1 MPKYTEE
8 QIQKA
13 KDIDVR
19 TFLEQTEG
27 YTFKQSGRYLKCEN
41 PEHTGQPS
49 SLAIDTR
56 MNRIFYNS
64 VTGNRPLSAVDW
76 CTIVNKM
83 DFQSA
88 MRLVLGENPQGE
100 RVAAPNFEPHRPV
113 KNEEEK
119 KEFHIP
125 EKSPT
130 ISRLYAYL
138 TKSRGISSHI
148 VNDCINR
155 GIVFQDQRNN
165 AVFAGF
171 DDDGNMKY
179 AARRGT
185 LTIEGVEPFKRDVA
199 GSDKN
204 FAFKMVGNNTD
215 TIYVTE
221 AAIDAMSLAALED
234 KFNGIGA
241 YKNKTY
247 ISTGGAG
254 MDKAIEQF
262 CKTHDVKTINVCFD
276 NDEAGKNG
284 MEKIMDKFRSL
295 GYEVNDMR
303 ASLAHDYNDELIAS
317 NSNPDFYP
325 EPPVTTKRIQNTAYE
340 RNGAE
345 MESNSSQIENGT
357 EPEKQ
362 SEQIATVDFRQLLD
376 MYIKEC
382 DDETKFE
389 EVSSEKKEN
398 MINRYWHEDW
408 SNENVDP
415 SKWRDRNSLTSQYV
429 GTLEEFVIFG
439 LDVLGED
446 FANAVKAE
454 KENANTSFE
463 DITLP
468 YWSNDSPHTV
478 REGYTKVPIN
488 ESEKAEQIRN
498 VWNNY
503 IADKINEHEFDSHA
517 NAEVSENTNEQA
529 NISNEQSNDEIQQ
542 ETNQSIDETNLSDDE
557 LDDLYYN
564 SVDFIDKNIGGNEF
578 AYGYEPDEV
587 TYKSNLSA
595 QKQTEHIQEQVI
607 PQDIQ
612 EKVPYEP
619 SFEEMAELWG
629 EPMQNNYYDIE
640 TESYDPPIVEYTQSS
655 ESERNDYIM
664 QNDDNIPPMMS
675 SNEHYK
681 PTAEEMAEVF
691 GNPVS
696 NNTQPITEAQTQSNN
711 ERNDVTMPN
720 SMSPEQKPV
729 EKQDQATPKQN
740 NQQEHS
746 SQNQMSATVVGNTP
760 YKSIPDK
767 VHMRVDHSL
776 TMNLANRLQEENI
789 SYSGRMDKNELVFA
803 VSNKDKDR
811 VSDIIKQE
819 QEALRK
825 KEEPEIPVQ
834 PIEPKSS
841 QPEKPKVQA
850 AEVTQSSEPTAVKQD
865 TPELTAEILK
875 DKSPCERANSLLSSL
890 REHHEKRKSGLQ
902 DKIEKSNLKILTRTD
917 RIDKL
922 NNKTKN
928 LESTIKS
935 LNAFT
940 AVVKPDSVLGKLA
953 NNIVADKERK
963 LQIINDVKIPKHKD
977 KIAHQKGKIA
987 KAQIKLA
994 KVERKIDKI
1003 DKVQNFLSSITS
1015 KDRDIRHKGFITG
1028 MENLT
1033 EVRAENLVS
1042 KMEKTSAKME
1052 KLNAEYNQP
1061 DKSHR
1066 ERYEIKQ
1073 KYNDLSAKFK
1083 NMENK
1088 FEQYKGVSEKLKNMN
1103 DSQIDSSLEK
1113 TIAKLNERIEK
1124 MESNEK
1130 GLINTIVEHSV
1141 EAGTEAI
1148 NEVTQDKSLD
1158 RVNPEITHERV
1169 PDERM
1174 PVTEAKE
1181 QQILNVIAVAT
1192 GIDISEMNRLPD
1204 EIKADIITEF
1214 QENSGNISSE
1224 KLTERICEIADIKLP
1239 ENIKQPETIPE
1250 QDKKEEKE
1258 NPLHHIEEIMEEN
1271 PNYTNDGLLNNLPT
1285 EKENTRKNEKELSSD
1300 EQLKHD
1306 EKVKAKTHS
1315 KNKPLFS
1322 IEKIKEAFK
1331 PTSSKSQE
1339 DIQRDKEQNKNKGI
1353 SI

>member
-100 RVAAPNFEPHRPV
+100 RVAAPKFEPHRPV

-148 VNDCINR
+148 VNDCINK

-199 GSDKN
+199 GSDKK

-221 AAIDAMSLAALED
+221 AAIDAMSLASLED
-234 KFNGIGA
+234 KFNGLGA
-241 YKNKTY
+241 FKNKTY

-262 CKTHDVKTINVCFD
+262 CKTHDVKTINICFD

-317 NSNPDFYP
+317 NNNPDFYP
-325 EPPVTTKRIQNTAYE
+325 EPPVTVSMPKKEINE
-340 RNGAE
+340 RND
-345 MESNSSQIENGT
+345 
-357 EPEKQ
+357 
-362 SEQIATVDFRQLLD
+362 IAMQNF
-376 MYIKEC
+376 
-382 DDETKFE
+382 
-389 EVSSEKKEN
+389 
-398 MINRYWHEDW
+398 
-408 SNENVDP
+408 
-415 SKWRDRNSLTSQYV
+415 
-429 GTLEEFVIFG
+429 
-439 LDVLGED
+439 
-446 FANAVKAE
+446 
-454 KENANTSFE
+454 
-463 DITLP
+463 
-468 YWSNDSPHTV
+468 DSPTAD
-478 REGYTKVPIN
+478 ESTYT
-488 ESEKAEQIRN
+488 
-498 VWNNY
+498 
-503 IADKINEHEFDSHA
+503 D
-517 NAEVSENTNEQA
+517 T
-529 NISNEQSNDEIQQ
+529 
-542 ETNQSIDETNLSDDE
+542 
-557 LDDLYYN
+557 
-564 SVDFIDKNIGGNEF
+564 
-578 AYGYEPDEV
+578 
-587 TYKSNLSA
+587 LSA
-595 QKQTEHIQEQVI
+595 QKQTEHIKEQVTQ
-607 PQDIQ
+607 QDIHEQ
-612 EKVPYEP
+612 VPEEYEYYEP

-629 EPMQNNYYDIE
+629 EPVQNNYYDIE
-640 TESYDPPIVEYTQSS
+640 TENLQEQQKQKGNQAERNEDVIQNSNYEQSIMENTQSP

-664 QNDDNIPPMMS
+664 QYDDSIPPMMS
-675 SNEHYK
+675 SNEHYE
-681 PTAEEMAEVF
+681 PTPEEMAEVF

-696 NNTQPITEAQTQSNN
+696 NNTQPITEAPTQNNN

-720 SMSPEQKPV
+720 SMSPKQKPV

-740 NQQEHS
+740 NQQEQS
-746 SQNQMSATVVGNTP
+746 SQNQRSATVVGNTP

-776 TMNLANRLQEENI
+776 TLNLANRLQEENI

-841 QPEKPKVQA
+841 LSENPKTQSA
-850 AEVTQSSEPTAVKQD
+850 QITQSSEPTAVKQD
-865 TPELTAEILK
+865 TPELTAETLE
-875 DKSPCERANSLLSSL
+875 DKQPCERANSLLSSL
-890 REHHEKRKSGLQ
+890 REHHEKRRSDLQ
-902 DKIEKSNLKILTRTD
+902 DKIEKINLKIQTRTD

-922 NNKTKN
+922 NNKVKN

-935 LNAFT
+935 FNAFT
-940 AVVKPDSVLGKLA
+940 AVVKPDSVLLGKLA
-953 NNIVADKERK
+953 NFMAENKERK
-963 LQIINDVKIPKHKD
+963 LQMINDVKIPKHKD
-977 KIAHQKGKIA
+977 KIAHQKDKLA

-1169 PDERM
+1169 PNERM
-1174 PVTEAKE
+1174 SVTEAKE
-1181 QQILNVIAVAT
+1181 QQILNAIAVAT

-1271 PNYTNDGLLNNLPT
+1271 PNYTNDGLLNNLPP

-1300 EQLKHD
+1300 EPIKHD
-1306 EKVKAKTHS
+1306 EKLKAETDS
-1315 KNKPLFS
+1315 KDKPLFS
-1322 IEKIKEAFK
+1322 REKIMSEEKYR
-1331 PTSSKSQE
+1331 PISSKSQE
-1339 DIQRDKEQNKNKGI
+1339 DIQRDKEKNRNKGV
-1353 SI
+1353 SL